1 MRMPP
6 PKENLMKKK
15 LTNPF
20 LLLALLLVPAAL
32 ALSARPS
39 QAQIRYCCTTQQI
52 QACTA
57 QGGTTSCRTGVCQC
71 LF

>member
-1 MRMPP
+1 
-6 PKENLMKKK
+6 MKKK
-15 LTNPF
+15 LMNPL

-39 QAQIRYCCTTQQI
+39 HAQIGYCCTTPQVL
-52 QACTA
+52 ACNA

>member
-1 MRMPP
+1 MT
-6 PKENLMKKK
+6 KK
-15 LTNPF
+15 LTNF
-20 LLLALLLVPAAL
+20 LLPLALLLVSAAL
-32 ALSARPS
+32 AFSARPS
-39 QAQIRYCCTTQQI
+39 HAQIGYCCTTPQV

>member
-1 MRMPP
+1 
-6 PKENLMKKK
+6 MKKK

>member
-1 MRMPP
+1 MTR
-6 PKENLMKKK
+6 K
-15 LTNPF
+15 LTKPLF
-20 LLLALLLVPAAL
+20 LLALLLVPAAL

-39 QAQIRYCCTTQQI
+39 QAQIRYCCTSQQV
-52 QACTA
+52 QDCAA

>member
-1 MRMPP
+1 
-6 PKENLMKKK
+6 MKKK
-15 LTNPF
+15 LTNPI

-32 ALSARPS
+32 TIAPRPT
-39 QAQIRYCCTTQQI
+39 QAQIRYCCTPQQV

>member
-1 MRMPP
+1 MT
-6 PKENLMKKK
+6 KK
-15 LTNPF
+15 LTNRL
-20 LLLALLLVPAAL
+20 LLLALPLVPAAL
-32 ALSARPS
+32 ALSSRPS

>member
-1 MRMPP
+1 
-6 PKENLMKKK
+6 MKHK
-15 LTNPF
+15 LTTPCI
-20 LLLALLLVPAAL
+20 LLAFLLVPAAL
-32 ALSARPS
+32 SVSPRAA

-57 QGGTTSCRTGVCQC
+57 QGGTTSCRTNVCQC